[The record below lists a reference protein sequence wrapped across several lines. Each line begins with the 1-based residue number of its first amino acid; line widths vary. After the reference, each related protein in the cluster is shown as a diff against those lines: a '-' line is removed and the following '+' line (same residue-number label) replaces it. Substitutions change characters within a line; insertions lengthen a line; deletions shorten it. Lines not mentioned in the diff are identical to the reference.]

1 MEIYQI
7 VIAIVGSFFAGVVNT
22 LAGNGSAITLSI
34 LTEVI
39 GLPANLAN
47 GTNRVGIMF
56 QSMAGTFAFR
66 RNKKLDLDR
75 SKTIIVS
82 TFVGAV
88 IGAYVATQVT
98 NEQFTFV
105 FKFLMVTTLIVILVN
120 PKRWLSSSNKSFQ
133 LSSWIAI
140 PVFLAVGFY
149 GGFIQM
155 GMGIFFLAI
164 MVLLAKYDLIEAN
177 AVKVFVV
184 AIYTILILALFHWK
198 GLIDWKV
205 GAIFAIGQTV
215 GGYLTANYASKY
227 ESASVWAYRILV
239 VVVILA
245 VAKMF
250 GVFDLF

>member
-1 MEIYQI
+1 MDFYQI
-7 VIAIVGSFFAGVVNT
+7 IVAIIGAFLAGVVNT

-34 LTEVI
+34 LTEII
-39 GLPANLAN
+39 GLPANVAN

-56 QSMAGTFAFR
+56 QTLAGVFAFR
-66 RNKKLDLDR
+66 QNKKLDLNR
-75 SKTIIVS
+75 SKVIITS
-82 TFVGAV
+82 TFIGG
-88 IGAYVATQVT
+88 ILGAYVATLVT

-105 FKFLMVTTLIVILVN
+105 FKILMVSTLIVILVN
-120 PKRWLSSSNKSFQ
+120 PKRWLSSSNKSFT
-133 LSSWIAI
+133 LSPWITI
-140 PVFLAVGFY
+140 PVFIAVGFY

-155 GMGIFFLAI
+155 GMGIFFLAV

-184 AIYTILILALFHWK
+184 ALYTILILVLFHWK

-205 GAIFAIGQTV
+205 GAIFAIGQTA

-227 ESASVWAYRILV
+227 ESASVWAYRVLV

-250 GVFDLF
+250 GLFELF